1 MHSTSKTSESCFSEY
16 PASGVSRCPIIL
28 YGRKLWLT
36 ASQWQSSLLLTLIS
50 SPVLLEKKSCSSF
63 LFPRILGF
71 RIVRLSKMSFDHKL

>member
-50 SPVLLEKKSCSSF
+50 SPVLLEKKVMLLIPLPPYPGVPYCQA
-63 LFPRILGF
+63 
-71 RIVRLSKMSFDHKL
+71 K